1 MSASITEKVEE
12 GGCENENVGYA
23 PAHGPYRSKK
33 GFASFETNPAKLQ
46 QFRMEL
52 KGVNAEDSKILR
64 QKHTDMTA
72 INARCEKENAKLT
85 SKKTDLETANRGL
98 TTEKDTLTEQLGV
111 KNAQIDTLAFQNNGL
126 AVDGNT
132 CRETLV
138 TEAAANTVLTSENT
152 ALETTNRGLT
162 TEKKTLTETVDEKD
176 VQIDTLASEIDD
188 LKKRIPSER
197 HLARLKNTAKLER
210 NNELMNNLQAFH
222 NESTEKMNNV
232 VRQIKSLDNGDE
244 ITTVQETKLTKLKA
258 DLVVLLSV
266 EGEQMTYDQAM
277 AAWIERNEQP
287 PNYPLYVNYGNDHE
301 ELDANVFIEHYLEN
315 GGENT
320 LGDINRAKLADVKL
334 ISQQPLTDSQITSL
348 LYKIGFRRD
357 GFGELFTF
365 LRSYCDGESL
375 LDQRDVPQDVI
386 HKDPATSPT
395 PPGPHAP
402 ANSITVMAKSN
413 CLELWDFFCHMRH
426 MRIRPRMQP
435 FKRHLI

>member
-23 PAHGPYRSKK
+23 PAHGPYCSKK

-162 TEKKTLTETVDEKD
+162 TEKDTLTEQLGVKD
-176 VQIDTLASEIDD
+176 D
-188 LKKRIPSER
+188 RIGALTSQ
-197 HLARLKNTAKLER
+197 NTALETTNR
-210 NNELMNNLQAFH
+210 GLT
-222 NESTEKMNNV
+222 TE
-232 VRQIKSLDNGDE
+232 
-244 ITTVQETKLTKLKA
+244 
-258 DLVVLLSV
+258 
-266 EGEQMTYDQAM
+266 
-277 AAWIERNEQP
+277 
-287 PNYPLYVNYGNDHE
+287 
-301 ELDANVFIEHYLEN
+301 
-315 GGENT
+315 
-320 LGDINRAKLADVKL
+320 
-334 ISQQPLTDSQITSL
+334 
-348 LYKIGFRRD
+348 RRWM
-357 GFGELFTF
+357 
-365 LRSYCDGESL
+365 
-375 LDQRDVPQDVI
+375 P
-386 HKDPATSPT
+386 
-395 PPGPHAP
+395 
-402 ANSITVMAKSN
+402 
-413 CLELWDFFCHMRH
+413 
-426 MRIRPRMQP
+426 
-435 FKRHLI
+435 